1 MIALLSTLA
10 MAAPLTVGDAT
21 RDVRDAMAD
30 VEAPAVPVGPAPIIN
45 GTPYDTEDWPET
57 GAMLVKL
64 KLYGSWDYVTPICSS
79 TLIAPDVV
87 LLAAHC
93 IDDTTLLASL
103 PRGTDIIEFAFDQK
117 ANLSSYNRN
126 ARYNEG
132 VVVAADA
139 VGHEDFSIFRLK
151 LGVAKNSDIALLFL
165 EEPMLD
171 VPFAYLPTAEEAE
184 QIASGN
190 LVEIVG
196 WGQRS
201 QQDPYS
207 SGIKYGGVSVIG
219 ELGEHELQVGAQASD
234 VRKCHG
240 DSGGPTFMEFETD
253 SAAKYRVIGVTSHSY
268 DATDCASKG
277 GVDTRVDAYLE
288 WIDEQMTAA
297 CDDGTRSWCDWP
309 GIIPPPDADGYH
321 AWEENPNAGVDPFGV
336 GPDGFADGTGSESAS
351 SEGSG
356 GCSTVS
362 GAGVAGMLVGLV
374 GLLGR
379 RR

>member
-207 SGIKYGGVSVIG
+207 SGIKYGGVS
-219 ELGEHELQVGAQASD
+219 
-234 VRKCHG
+234 
-240 DSGGPTFMEFETD
+240 
-253 SAAKYRVIGVTSHSY
+253 AAKYRVIGVTSHSY